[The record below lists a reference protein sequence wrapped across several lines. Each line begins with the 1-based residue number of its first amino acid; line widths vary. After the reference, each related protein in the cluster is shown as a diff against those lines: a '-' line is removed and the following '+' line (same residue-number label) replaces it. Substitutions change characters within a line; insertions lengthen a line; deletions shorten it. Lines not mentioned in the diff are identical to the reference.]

1 MCIAWK
7 NRVAEVNFNH
17 NIDEQ
22 KKVQSVNMDFM
33 YLDFDMNFRY
43 LDLMNIIRVQSG
55 DIRTSVE
62 LYTSTLLYFD
72 EQFDIIILFF
82 NCDLYFLLYFSL

>member
-7 NRVAEVNFNH
+7 NRVAEVNLNH

-33 YLDFDMNFRY
+33 YFDFDMDFKY
-43 LDLMNIIRVQSG
+43 LDLKSIKM
-55 DIRTSVE
+55 
-62 LYTSTLLYFD
+62 
-72 EQFDIIILFF
+72 
-82 NCDLYFLLYFSL
+82 FSLLI